1 MIADVEKQEL
11 VEREVRRLWVFIR
24 VLVVAML
31 ALLAHA
37 LDDGLTTA
45 NAFSFVVPVFLL
57 LAATGL
63 LRKGRRLA
71 DDQRRSSERGASACG
86 R

>member
-11 VEREVRRLWVFIR
+11 VEREVRKLWVFIR

-31 ALLAHA
+31 ALFAHA

-45 NAFSFVVPVFLL
+45 NAYTFVVAVLLL

-63 LRKGRRLA
+63 LAKGRRLA
-71 DDQRRSSERGASACG
+71 R
-86 R
+86 